1 MLIAKN
7 AASTV
12 SRSLIRAR
20 LPLRA
25 AASVRLGNACLV
37 YRSASSAAAANVEA
51 EETPLW
57 EDYASKPDTTSS
69 ATNSE
74 LPVEDPAATPSPH
87 LPFSALQR
95 RVNHDSLK
103 ALTKRPFNFEYMS
116 EVQEQ
121 VLSLMPDLVGFA
133 ERPPHGVT
141 KAEWEAQKPEEE
153 RNLPPPHKK
162 DLLVKAKTGT
172 GKTVAFLVPAIE
184 RRLHFLEEE
193 AEKTA
198 MEKFGDTA
206 GGKEGLARRELSKN
220 TIGALIISPTRE
232 LATQIANE
240 AIKCLTWH
248 KLMEVRLLV
257 GGENRRAQI
266 GSFKRG
272 RLDVVV
278 ATPGRL
284 KDLMQDDQFG
294 PEIRAAMSRTGTLIL
309 DEADTLLDM
318 GFTDDLNYIVDHT
331 PKDRQ
336 TFLFSATVSSSI
348 KKIARKFLDKE
359 HLIID
364 CVPENES
371 NVHEHIPQYYTVLPS
386 AKEQLPHVL
395 KLLAADQLRNAGS
408 SKSIVFLPTTKL
420 TQLYATFVRELSEA
434 LPAGR
439 ETNVYE
445 IHSKLEQRRR
455 SKASDAFRQD
465 STGASVL
472 VTSDVSARGVDY
484 PGVTRVIQV
493 GIPSTAEQYIHRV
506 GRTGRG
512 GSVNGQGDLVLLPWE
527 AKFINALAE
536 VPIQEVSTEETTSQL
551 EQLAKIRDEALGTGD
566 SVLSA
571 VKKVVRR
578 TDRFGTRGRSS
589 DASTEPYLPR
599 YHKMDDLI
607 NDLKVGLDPE
617 AVEEVFV
624 SMLGYYAAKADTL
637 LKTPSKNLVAS
648 LQSWAV
654 EAGGMESAPYVS
666 ASFLQKLGIRSDSGK
681 SRGGNSFGRSGGGGF
696 NRGDRDGGFNRGDR
710 DGGFNRDRSSGGFSR
725 DRDSGFGGNREG
737 GFRSG
742 GDRSFG
748 RSSGPKFEPK
758 KRGGFGV
765 KDRS

>member
-1 MLIAKN
+1 MLIARN
-7 AASTV
+7 VASTI
-12 SRSLIRAR
+12 SRSLLRAR
-20 LPLRA
+20 FARQA
-25 AASVRLGNACLV
+25 VVSVRIGNACAIH
-37 YRSASSAAAANVEA
+37 RSASSSAAALSTQID
-51 EETPLW
+51 ETPSW
-57 EDYASKPDTTSS
+57 EEYVAKPDVET
-69 ATNSE
+69 ATDASE
-74 LPVEDPAATPSPH
+74 LPVEDPAAPPSPN
-87 LPFSALQR
+87 LPFSVLKR
-95 RVNHDSLK
+95 RINHDSLK

-116 EVQEQ
+116 EVQER
-121 VLSLMPDLVGFA
+121 VLSLMPDLVGFE
-133 ERPPHGVT
+133 ERPPHGMT
-141 KAEWEAQKPEEE
+141 KAEFEAQKSEEE
-153 RNLPPPHKK
+153 RNLPLPQKK

-172 GKTVAFLVPAIE
+172 GKTVAFLIPAIE

-193 AEKTA
+193 AEKA
-198 MEKFGDTA
+198 ALEKFGDIS
-206 GGKEGLARRELSKN
+206 GGKEGLTRRELSKN
-220 TIGALIISPTRE
+220 TIGALVISPTRE

-284 KDLMQDDQFG
+284 KDLMQDEQFG

-336 TFLFSATVSSSI
+336 TFLFSATVSPSI
-348 KKIARKFLDKE
+348 KKIARKYLDKE
-359 HLIID
+359 NLVID

-420 TQLYATFVRELSEA
+420 TQLYATFIRELSQS
-434 LPAGR
+434 LPAG
-439 ETNVYE
+439 EQTQVYE

-455 SKASDAFRQD
+455 SRASDAFRQD
-465 STGASVL
+465 NSGASVL

-512 GSVNGQGDLVLLPWE
+512 GSVGGQGDLVLLPWE
-527 AKFINALAE
+527 AKFLTSLAE

-551 EQLAKIRDEALGTGD
+551 EQLAKIRDESLGEGD
-566 SVLSA
+566 SVTSA

-589 DASTEPYLPR
+589 NYASEPYLPR
-599 YHKMDDLI
+599 YHKMDALI
-607 NDLKVGLDPE
+607 DDLKVGLDPE
-617 AVEEVFV
+617 AVEEVFI

-637 LKTPSKNLVAS
+637 LKTPSKNIVAS
-648 LQSWAV
+648 LQNWAV

-666 ASFLQKLGIRSDSGK
+666 ASFLQKLGIRSEPKKG
-681 SRGGNSFGRSGGGGF
+681 RGGSSFGGRSGGSGF
-696 NRGDRDGGFNRGDR
+696 SRDRNN
-710 DGGFNRDRSSGGFSR
+710 GFNRDRNSGFGGERDSGFSR
-725 DRDSGFGGNREG
+725 DRDSGFSRDG
-737 GFRSG
+737 GFSRG

-748 RSSGPKFEPK
+748 RSSTPKFEPR